1 MKIEDVKKEIDRLG
15 MELEKGQKMVNQLNQ
30 QIQQIILARAEKI
43 GYLKAL
49 EENEKPISKPDE
61 KIAKE
66 KK

>member
-61 KIAKE
+61 KIVKE